1 MVEKRIERRLAAILA
16 ADVAGYSR
24 LMGIDEEST
33 HEAFKACRDELVDR
47 KITEHRG
54 RIVKHT
60 GDGVLVEF
68 VSAVDAMRCAT
79 EIQRGMAERNN
90 AIPQDRRIEF
100 RIGINVGDI
109 IIDDN
114 DIFGDDVNIAARLEG
129 LAEPGGISVSD
140 RVHQDTSSKLISYL
154 RTWASNSSKIL
165 QGWLG
170 CIECVLTEPSNSSEL
185 MANSSHGLRQAIRTG
200 HPIVVFVRSKPRTLE
215 YSLVVMRRRLKHSIT
230 CAACGK
236 RTLRDCL

>member
-1 MVEKRIERRLAAILA
+1 MAEKRVERRLAAILA

-33 HEAFKACRDELVDR
+33 HEALKAYRDELVDL
-47 KITEHRG
+47 KITEHHG
-54 RIVKHT
+54 RIVKST

-68 VSAVDAMRCAT
+68 VSAVDAVRCAI

-109 IIDDN
+109 IIDRN

-140 RVHQDTSSKLISYL
+140 RVHQDTSSKFDFVFEDMGEQQLKNIARLVRVY
-154 RTWASNSSKIL
+154 R
-165 QGWLG
+165 
-170 CIECVLTEPSNSSEL
+170 VLTEPSNSSEL
-185 MANSSHGLRQAIRTG
+185 MANSSRGLHQAIRTG
-200 HPIVVFVRSKPRTLE
+200 HPIVVFVRSKLRTLV
-215 YSLVVMRRRLKHSIT
+215 YSLVVMRRRSKHSIT

-236 RTLRDCL
+236 RDLPDCL